1 MQFKYKNYFCVLN
14 NKDMSKD
21 GTKVRMVVKSLINDL
36 AVEVIEPGIYSREF
50 VTGKVNMLRYLV
62 DIYIDSDAIISDE
75 ELDDI
80 WDNEFDKDIITVT
93 VI

>member
-1 MQFKYKNYFCVLN
+1 
-14 NKDMSKD
+14 MSKD
-21 GTKVRMVVKSLINDL
+21 GTKVSMVVKSLINDL
-36 AVEVIEPGIYSREF
+36 AVEIIEPGISSREV

-62 DIYIDSDAIISDE
+62 DTYIDSDARISDE
-75 ELDDI
+75 QLDDI

>member
-1 MQFKYKNYFCVLN
+1 
-14 NKDMSKD
+14 MSKD
-21 GTKVRMVVKSLINDL
+21 GTKVSMVVKSLISDL
-36 AVEVIEPGIYSREF
+36 AVEIIEPGISSREV

-62 DIYIDSDAIISDE
+62 DTYMDSDARISDE

-80 WDNEFDKDIITVT
+80 WDNEFDKDIIAVT